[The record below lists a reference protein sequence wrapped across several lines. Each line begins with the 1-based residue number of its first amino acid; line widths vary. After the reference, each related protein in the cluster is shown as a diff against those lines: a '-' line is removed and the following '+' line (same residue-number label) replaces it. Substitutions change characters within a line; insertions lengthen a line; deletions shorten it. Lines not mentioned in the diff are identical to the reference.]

1 MNFVYCQMKANQYQ
15 QLAIRTFIDSP
26 DFDIS
31 PKDVMISWWAIGL
44 TGEAG
49 EVADLVKK
57 GVYHQQGIDKL
68 QMKKELGDVLWY
80 LTELC
85 STFGFTLEEVM
96 QHNIDKLKARFPEGY
111 SPDRTTFRE
120 GDAE

>member
-1 MNFVYCQMKANQYQ
+1 MKANLSQK
-15 QLAIRTFIDSP
+15 LAHLTLIERP

-31 PKDVMISWWAIGL
+31 DDQTMIAWNAIGL
-44 TGEAG
+44 AGEAG

-57 GVYHQQGIDKL
+57 QIFHQQGIDRLK
-68 QMKKELGDVLWY
+68 MKKELGDVLWY
-80 LTELC
+80 VAALCTEFDL
-85 STFGFTLEEVM
+85 TLEEVM

-120 GDAE
+120 GDAS